1 MTLSLVNI
9 RSSFENFCLESSS
22 VASLASIKEQ
32 VFDRIC
38 NAAAG
43 TRAGVA
49 KKVIFNSFDFDFTL
63 YLLEMGHARNSNAV
77 CVESRRQICRQ
88 IRRTF
93 RLDPMLQ
100 RVYKVLINSLL
111 NLLNMNF

>member
-1 MTLSLVNI
+1 M
-9 RSSFENFCLESSS
+9 SFQNFRLESSS

-49 KKVIFNSFDFDFTL
+49 KKVIFNSSYFDGIPCF
-63 YLLEMGHARNSNAV
+63 LEMGHARNSNAV
-77 CVESRRQICRQ
+77 CMESRRQICRQ
-88 IRRTF
+88 IRRSS

-100 RVYKVLINSLL
+100 RVPRITIHQNPKYLCY
-111 NLLNMNF
+111 

>member
-1 MTLSLVNI
+1 MTRTRSFFLSFQ
-9 RSSFENFCLESSS
+9 RFRLESSS

-49 KKVIFNSFDFDFTL
+49 KKVTFKSFDFDSTL
-63 YLLEMGHARNSNAV
+63 FVLEMGHARNSNAV
-77 CVESRRQICRQ
+77 CMESRRQICRQ
-88 IRRTF
+88 IRRSA

-100 RVYKVLINSLL
+100 RVPRITIHQNPKYLCY
-111 NLLNMNF
+111 